1 MNTENT
7 TSKYSRRSVIG
18 TGGFLTATAAFLAA
32 CGKSTHTGIARL
44 GEAPVIEKLSDEPV
58 TDAVLLRT
66 AQSLE
71 TMIATMLSDSAIT
84 SAVDAKSAPLLAKF
98 ASAHTAQSSALASLV
113 TTNGGQPYDGTNEKL
128 MIAYGQAAL
137 DLVKESK
144 DSTDAITLAMALE
157 TLSAATY
164 QYFVSLTANKGL
176 RAQMMQIAATSSRR
190 AAAAAQVLNGGTAGI
205 VPSLNENGEAN
216 VATLPSAFGLLSS
229 VQVSLGP
236 VDAASGTRAGV
247 LMDTPSLNSFIY

>member
-1 MNTENT
+1 MTSENT
-7 TSKYSRRSVIG
+7 NYSRRSLLG
-18 TGGFLTATAAFLAA
+18 TGGLLTASAFLAA
-32 CGKSTHTGIARL
+32 CAKTESAGIARL
-44 GEAPVIEKLSDEPV
+44 GEAPVAEKLSEEEV

-71 TMIATMLSDSAIT
+71 NMVSNMLSDSAVT
-84 SAVDAKSAPLLAKF
+84 SAVDTKSAPLVAKF
-98 ASAHTAQSSALASLV
+98 AAAHKSNASALSSLV
-113 TTNGGQPYDGTNEKL
+113 SANGGQPYSGTNEKL
-128 MIAYGQAAL
+128 MVAYGQAAL

-157 TLSAATY
+157 TLSAASY

-176 RAQMMQIAATSSRR
+176 RAEMMKFAAASARR
-190 AAAAAQVLNGGTAGI
+190 ATAAAQTLNGGTGAFAPSVNEAGE
-205 VPSLNENGEAN
+205 PN

-236 VDAASGTRAGV
+236 VNTESGVRASV